1 MRPPAHFA
9 LAIVGLA
16 VLGACREVA
25 ERVFEPPRAEFRDVR
40 IGGLGVAGASLE
52 VALAV
57 RNPNAFRLTATSAS
71 YRLLVED
78 SVEVGRGAT
87 TDTFTVAAHDSA
99 TVRLP
104 LDVEWA
110 ALRRAVRG
118 AAGDG
123 RVEYRIVGEIRADTP
138 VGTYPVA
145 LDARGRAK
153 LPRL

>member
-1 MRPPAHFA
+1 MRPPALFA
-9 LAIVGLA
+9 ILAILA
-16 VLGACREVA
+16 LGACREAA
-25 ERVFEPPRAEFRDVR
+25 ERVFQPPRAEFRGVR
-40 IGGLGVAGASLE
+40 VGGVGVGGASLE

-57 RNPNAFRLTATSAS
+57 RNPNAFRLTATSAT

-87 TDTFTVAAHDSA
+87 TDTFTVAARDSA

-110 ALRRAVRG
+110 ALRRAMRG

-123 RVEYRIVGEIRADTP
+123 QVQYRIVGEIRADTP
-138 VGTYPVA
+138 VGSYPVP
-145 LDARGRAK
+145 LDARGRARF
-153 LPRL
+153 PRL

>member
-1 MRPPAHFA
+1 MRPSASLALVALLA
-9 LAIVGLA
+9 LA
-16 VLGACREVA
+16 ACREAA
-25 ERVFEPPRAEFRDVR
+25 ERVFKPPQAEFRGVR
-40 IGGLGVAGASLE
+40 IGGIGVGGASLE

-57 RNPNAFRLTATSAS
+57 RNPNAFRLTATGAT

-87 TDTFTVAAHDSA
+87 TDTFTVAARDSA

-110 ALRRAVRG
+110 ALQRAVRG

-123 RVEYRIVGEIRADTP
+123 QVEYRIVGEIRADTP

-145 LDARGRAK
+145 LDARGRARV
-153 LPRL
+153 PRL